1 MQKLSD
7 YLFVK
12 TGCDIDAGNLPI
24 RAEQIR
30 TRLQGYP
37 LMIMTQMLM
46 GLLLCGLMWDKV
58 AHGVLLGWL
67 LTLYATHLIEG
78 GYWWK
83 YKHAARDL
91 VECKQWRTR
100 FIVFVTLIG
109 VVWGSAGVLMF
120 VPDDL
125 AYQAILICV
134 VLGLAA
140 GAVTINPVFP
150 PALYI
155 YVTLL
160 VMPIVFNN
168 MVLADFT
175 HLVLAG
181 MLLVYLAFVLY
192 AGRDLARTF
201 ELSLRR
207 GLENARLVV
216 QLTEEKRRA
225 ELAQHS
231 AEQANQMKSKFFAAA
246 SHDLR
251 QPMHALALFVEVLKN
266 RDHDAQA
273 ARLIGQLENSVEVL
287 AGMFDALLD
296 ISKLDAGVVQPCCED
311 VRIQSLLDRMYAEF
325 SWLAH
330 DKGLSFEVGNCPHA
344 IYTDPMLLERVLRNL
359 ISNAVRYTDQGG
371 VTVTCEQTDDGLRL
385 EVRDSGIGIA
395 PEHLP
400 HIFDEYYQVGN
411 WQRDRNRGLGLG
423 LAIVKR
429 LEQLLGY
436 GMKLESTLGKGSCFT
451 LLVPFG
457 RCVSRGASGIVP
469 NAMIDPV
476 KPSLMERSQA

>member
-1 MQKLSD
+1 MGKLSD

-12 TGCDIDAGNLPI
+12 MNCDIDAANLPI

-37 LMIMTQMLM
+37 LMIVTQVIM
-46 GLLLCGLMWDKV
+46 GLLLCGLMWEKV

-67 LTLYATHLIEG
+67 STLYATHLLEG
-78 GYWWK
+78 WYWWR
-83 YKHAARDL
+83 YRQAARNL
-91 VECKQWRTR
+91 TECKQWRLR
-100 FIVFVTLIG
+100 FIVFVTLVG
-109 VVWGSAGVLMF
+109 AAWGSAGVLMF
-120 VPDDL
+120 VADDL

-160 VMPIVFNN
+160 IVPIIIGNIAV
-168 MVLADFT
+168 ADST
-175 HLVLAG
+175 HLTLAG
-181 MLLVYLAFVLY
+181 MLSVYLAFVLN
-192 AGRDLARTF
+192 AGRDLAKTF

-216 QLTEEKRRA
+216 QLTEEKQRA
-225 ELAQHS
+225 ELAQHY

-251 QPMHALALFVEVLKN
+251 QPMHALSLFVEVLKN

-273 ARLIGQLENSVEVL
+273 TRLIGQVEHSVEVL

-296 ISKLDAGVVQPCCED
+296 ISKLDAGVVQPQREEFA
-311 VRIQSLLDRMYAEF
+311 IQPLLDRMYAEF

-330 DKGLSFEVGNCPHA
+330 DKGLSFDMASCQQTV
-344 IYTDPMLLERVLRNL
+344 YTDPLLLERVLRNL
-359 ISNAVRYTDQGG
+359 VSNAVRYTHHGG
-371 VTVTCEQTDDGLRL
+371 VAVTCETLEGDLRL

-395 PEHLP
+395 PEHMP
-400 HIFDEYYQVGN
+400 HIFEEYYQVGN
-411 WQRDRNRGLGLG
+411 QQRDRSKGLGLG

-429 LEQLLGY
+429 LEQLLDY
-436 GMKLESTLGKGSCFT
+436 RMRLDSNLGVGSRIT
-451 LLVPFG
+451 LLVPLAG
-457 RCVSRGASGIVP
+457 NHPGGHPGTTRD
-469 NAMIDPV
+469 AMINPV
-476 KPSLMERSQA
+476 KAP

>member
-1 MQKLSD
+1 MKMLSE
-7 YLFVK
+7 YLCGK
-12 TGCDIDAGNLPI
+12 MGCDIDVANLPI

-37 LMIMTQMLM
+37 LMIMTQVIT
-46 GLLLCGLMWDKV
+46 GLLLCWLMWDKV
-58 AHGVLLGWL
+58 AHGVLLSWL
-67 LTLYATHLIEG
+67 SALYAVHALEG

-83 YKHAARDL
+83 YKEATHSLA
-91 VECKQWRTR
+91 ECLQWRTR
-100 FIVFVTLIG
+100 FIVFVTLVG
-109 VVWGSAGVLMF
+109 TVWGSAGVLMF
-120 VPDDL
+120 VADDL
-125 AYQAILICV
+125 AYQALLICV

-140 GAVTINPVFP
+140 GAATINPVFP

-160 VMPIVFNN
+160 ILPIMLEN
-168 MVLADFT
+168 MLVADST
-175 HLVLAG
+175 HLLLAG
-181 MLLVYLAFVLY
+181 MLLVYLAFVLN
-192 AGRDLARTF
+192 AGRDLAQTF

-207 GLENARLVV
+207 GLENAGLVV

-266 RDHDAQA
+266 REHDEQA
-273 ARLIGQLENSVEVL
+273 TRLIGQVENSVEAL

-296 ISKLDAGVVQPCCED
+296 ISRLDAGVVQPQCED
-311 VRIQSLLDRMYAEF
+311 VAIQALLDRLYAEF

-330 DKGLSFEVGNCPHA
+330 DKGLRFEVANCQQTV
-344 IYTDPMLLERVLRNL
+344 YTDPMLLERVLRNL
-359 ISNAVRYTDQGG
+359 ISNAVRYTHRGS
-371 VTVTCEQTDDGLRL
+371 VTVTCEIVDEWLQL
-385 EVRDSGIGIA
+385 EIRDSGIGIA

-400 HIFDEYYQVGN
+400 HIFEEYFQVGN
-411 WQRDRNRGLGLG
+411 QQRDRSKGLGLG

-436 GMKLESTLGKGSCFT
+436 RMKLDSTLGEGSCFT

-457 RCVSRGASGIVP
+457 RCSPRASSNGTR
-469 NAMIDPV
+469 NAMINPV
-476 KPSLMERSQA
+476 KLA